1 MTSLLHASK
10 TLYSFQGIGAN
21 MCFLTLTGALGVT
34 TERLR
39 ERKIKREIMR
49 KKINENKR
57 RSRGRTKERS

>member
-1 MTSLLHASK
+1 
-10 TLYSFQGIGAN
+10 

-39 ERKIKREIMR
+39 KR

-57 RSRGRTKERS
+57 KIKRGIKRGIKREIKKDIMREIRRGIKSRS